1 MKVHYLSIRIDNS
14 KIALTLFRGVGF
26 LGKPDLIRR
35 PGVASGN
42 EFRYIETP
50 DSQLIQKMKFKFAIV
65 LDNNINIAKINKLW
79 KSYSVSV
86 PNYQVQ
92 EINRFT
98 NTLKYFVMHPL
109 KEKLNKVE
117 GIVDSDNLKDIV
129 VTSIMPIDKK
139 SYSIRLLNC
148 NDSIESAGEI
158 TVNNGSSYQWI
169 NMNNRELSEKVAI
182 DGAIDIGRFNK
193 GEVKTLKINI

>member
-1 MKVHYLSIRIDNS
+1 
-14 KIALTLFRGVGF
+14 
-26 LGKPDLIRR
+26 
-35 PGVASGN
+35 
-42 EFRYIETP
+42 
-50 DSQLIQKMKFKFAIV
+50 
-65 LDNNINIAKINKLW
+65 
-79 KSYSVSV
+79 
-86 PNYQVQ
+86 
-92 EINRFT
+92 
-98 NTLKYFVMHPL
+98 MHPL

-117 GIVDSDNLKDIV
+117 GIVDSDKLKDIV